1 MSDHFSHIFNLLF
14 KLDSVV
20 TMSEQLQQKAKAPR
34 KKFKLTKQLIK
45 IALDNGHTQIGIQKM
60 CRLSSQSQVSD
71 WKNGVKLAYEDQI
84 KPLLDLYGHQ
94 LRKVTSQLY
103 QVRKSD
109 EEMRLEEENGT
120 DGPFPMKFVLVEG
133 KVILREKFINP
144 QRDYQGRIKRKDA
157 QAIFSIHEQ
166 GDNKFRCVL
175 QKLITFKHGNNHP
188 AHHEMNANF
197 LAEITEPLDIKELI
211 KYVRDYRD
219 ESLVNEEY
227 LVNYF
232 TIDYLLVNSL
242 VMNGYQVKD
251 VEVLPATW

>member
-1 MSDHFSHIFNLLF
+1 
-14 KLDSVV
+14 
-20 TMSEQLQQKAKAPR
+20 MSEQLQQNSKAIR
-34 KKFKLTKQLIK
+34 KKIKLTKQLIK

-71 WKNGVKLAYEDQI
+71 WKNGVKLAYEDQV

-103 QVRKSD
+103 QVRKS
-109 EEMRLEEENGT
+109 EQEMKLEEENNSEY
-120 DGPFPMKFVLVEG
+120 PFPIKFVLVEG

-144 QRDYQGRIKRKDA
+144 ERDRQGRIKRKDA
-157 QAIFSIHEQ
+157 QAILSIHEQ
-166 GDNKFRCVL
+166 GDNKFRCVI
-175 QKLITFKHGNNHP
+175 QRLISFKSTTSHP
-188 AHHEMNANF
+188 AHHEVSANF
-197 LAEITEPLDIKELI
+197 LAKITEPLGINELI
-211 KYVRDYRD
+211 QFVRDYRE

-232 TIDYLLVNSL
+232 TIDYLLLNAL

>member
-1 MSDHFSHIFNLLF
+1 MI

-20 TMSEQLQQKAKAPR
+20 TMSEQLQQKPKAPR
-34 KKFKLTKQLIK
+34 KKFKLTKQLIR
-45 IALDNGHTQIGIQKM
+45 IALDNGHTQISIQKM

-109 EEMRLEEENGT
+109 EEMRLEEENGIEES
-120 DGPFPMKFVLVEG
+120 FPIKFVLVEG

-157 QAIFSIHEQ
+157 QAILSIHDQ
-166 GDNKFRCVL
+166 GDNKFRCVI
-175 QKLITFKHGNNHP
+175 QKLITFKPNNNHP
-188 AHHEMNANF
+188 AHHEVSANF
-197 LAEITEPLDIKELI
+197 LAEITEPLDMNELI
-211 KYVRDYRD
+211 QFVRNYRE

-232 TIDYLLVNSL
+232 TIDYLLLNSL
-242 VMNGYQVKD
+242 VMNGYQVKE
-251 VEVLPATW
+251 VEVLPAAW